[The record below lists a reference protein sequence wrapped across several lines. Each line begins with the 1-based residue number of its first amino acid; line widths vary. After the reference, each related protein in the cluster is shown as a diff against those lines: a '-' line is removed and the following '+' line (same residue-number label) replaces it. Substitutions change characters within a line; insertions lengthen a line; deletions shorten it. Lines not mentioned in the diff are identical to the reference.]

1 MKTMGIYHNDTIKTY
16 PDPNPTAPQQ
26 LEAYRLKK
34 ITEVEAHLLD
44 EIYVRE
50 WPAKNMK

>member
-1 MKTMGIYHNDTIKTY
+1 MGIYHNDTIKTY
-16 PDPNPTAPQQ
+16 PDSNPTAPQE